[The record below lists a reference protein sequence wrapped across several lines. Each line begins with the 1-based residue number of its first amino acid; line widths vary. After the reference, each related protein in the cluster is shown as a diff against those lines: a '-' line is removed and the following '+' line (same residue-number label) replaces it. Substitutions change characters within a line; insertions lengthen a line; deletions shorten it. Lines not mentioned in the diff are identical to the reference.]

1 MNIEVKDLDN
11 YTPLMTAVA
20 YGSEKI
26 TQALLD
32 ENAQINV
39 YDAHEKSII
48 YIAVENDQEE
58 CLEVCII
65 SINIYHEQENH
76 NTIAMTFII

>member
-1 MNIEVKDLDN
+1 MELKDLDN

-32 ENAQINV
+32 ENARTDT
-39 YDAHEKSII
+39 YDAQEKSVIH
-48 YIAVENDQEE
+48 IAVEYDQTA
-58 CLEVCII
+58 CLKVCTIGYTLNKI
-65 SINIYHEQENH
+65 CS
-76 NTIAMTFII
+76 NT